1 MGGEGF
7 LFEIKKDLHSGMPV
21 GSKVGLY
28 PQTGEGFQMELP
40 GYAGENKRMFKY
52 VYCLFESM
60 GVEQA
65 HPRDIGSMG
74 SSFGVVSLECR
85 SIHLPCTLQ

>member
-1 MGGEGF
+1 
-7 LFEIKKDLHSGMPV
+7 
-21 GSKVGLY
+21 
-28 PQTGEGFQMELP
+28 MELS
-40 GYAGENKRMFKY
+40 GYAGKDKGMLKKVSR
-52 VYCLFESM
+52 LFESM